1 MDEER
6 KPIQVRVLEYSAPPL
21 FFAGSYRFR
30 STGILVGAI
39 LLFVFAGG
47 FAAATVVALG
57 EPKAPPVEIAVILC
71 GAASVLTFAAAGVT
85 IYRWFVRGEIRL
97 RVTEEG
103 VEYWGRIRP
112 WSQIARIGGV
122 RTVSGGVFLVIT
134 RGGGFRAP
142 RSLLTTPTLTT
153 QQFASLMHSLQA
165 FLRSR
170 YPSVTVELEPRDE
183 L

>member
-21 FFAGSYRFR
+21 LFAGSYRFR

-39 LLFVFAGG
+39 LLCVFAGG
-47 FAAATVVALG
+47 FSAGAVAAFR
-57 EPKAPPVEIAVILC
+57 EPNSPPVEIAVILC
-71 GAASVLTFAAAGVT
+71 GIASVLTLAAASVT
-85 IYRWFVRGEIRL
+85 IYRWFVRGEITL

-112 WSQIARIGGV
+112 WPQIAWIGGV
-122 RTVSGGVFLVIT
+122 RTVRDGVFLVIT
-134 RGGGFRAP
+134 PGGGFRAP